1 MFWGESH
8 GVHGEDSGGSVVS
21 NRVYR
26 FTVANWPTGDQVSF
40 ILTQPKS
47 PPSPRGKIMTSP
59 IEIAWVLGK
68 ILVANFLCYL
78 YTPSTGSDINDAEN
92 QIVVKNDARDVHIPC
107 SINTEGQ
114 PQSDLGLYL
123 CPTMAQCRSDRDRF
137 IIARIEK
144 RTVFNY
150 DPEEY
155 KLTLNG
161 TLIVRKISSKYD
173 GMVVW
178 CIGQIRYQGVR
189 ENTTLIQIARGTSL
203 FRGWDLIISIK
214 FLSWK
219 ITLRLLNPFLPFFIR
234 NCT

>member
-1 MFWGESH
+1 
-8 GVHGEDSGGSVVS
+8 
-21 NRVYR
+21 
-26 FTVANWPTGDQVSF
+26 
-40 ILTQPKS
+40 
-47 PPSPRGKIMTSP
+47 MTSP
-59 IEIAWVLGK
+59 IEIARMLGE
-68 ILVANFLCYL
+68 ILVANFLYYL
-78 YTPSTGSDINDAEN
+78 YTPSTGSDIKDAEN

-107 SINTEGQ
+107 SINTEVQ

-150 DPEEY
+150 YPEEY

-178 CIGQIRYQGVR
+178 CIGQIRYQGAR

-203 FRGWDLIISIK
+203 FRGWDLIINIK
-214 FLSWK
+214 FLS
-219 ITLRLLNPFLPFFIR
+219 
-234 NCT
+234 

>member
-1 MFWGESH
+1 MTY
-8 GVHGEDSGGSVVS
+8 GGSGKF
-21 NRVYR
+21 Y
-26 FTVANWPTGDQVSF
+26 FDTTK
-40 ILTQPKS
+40 IS

-59 IEIAWVLGK
+59 IEIARMLGE
-68 ILVANFLCYL
+68 ILVANFLYYL
-78 YTPSTGSDINDAEN
+78 YTPSTGSDIKDAEN

-107 SINTEGQ
+107 SINTEVQ

-150 DPEEY
+150 YPEEY
-155 KLTLNG
+155 KLILNG

-203 FRGWDLIISIK
+203 FRGWDLIINIK
-214 FLSWK
+214 FLS
-219 ITLRLLNPFLPFFIR
+219 
-234 NCT
+234 

>member
-1 MFWGESH
+1 
-8 GVHGEDSGGSVVS
+8 
-21 NRVYR
+21 
-26 FTVANWPTGDQVSF
+26 
-40 ILTQPKS
+40 
-47 PPSPRGKIMTSP
+47 MTSP
-59 IEIAWVLGK
+59 IEIARVLGE
-68 ILVANFLCYL
+68 ISVANFLCYL

-123 CPTMAQCRSDRDRF
+123 CPMMAQCRSDRDRF

-178 CIGQIRYQGVR
+178 CIGQIRYQGTR

-214 FLSWK
+214 FL
-219 ITLRLLNPFLPFFIR
+219 L
-234 NCT
+234 